1 MNQILNA
8 FKLDAPVTSCER
20 YGCGH
25 VNETYLV
32 VSESGRRYILQKIS
46 TRAFHDVPAL
56 MQNIISVTQF
66 LKEKTDDPRG
76 VLTLVPTGVCM
87 TSWRTLSACRLP
99 KLPKISIRALW
110 LSAASSRC

>member
-1 MNQILNA
+1 MNEILSA
-8 FKLDAPVTSCER
+8 FWLDAPVASCDR

-56 MQNIISVTQF
+56 MHN
-66 LKEKTDDPRG
+66 LE
-76 VLTLVPTGVCM
+76 
-87 TSWRTLSACRLP
+87 
-99 KLPKISIRALW
+99 ISIRYKTP
-110 LSAASSRC
+110 R

>member
-1 MNQILNA
+1 MMDLLKN
-8 FKLDAPVTSCER
+8 FKLDAPVASCER

-32 VSESGRRYILQKIS
+32 VSESGRRYTLQKIS

-66 LKEKTDDPRG
+66 LKEKTEDNKCSVHGFSVNKVSIFERRI
-76 VLTLVPTGVCM
+76 VFKI
-87 TSWRTLSACRLP
+87 RKKLS
-99 KLPKISIRALW
+99 
-110 LSAASSRC
+110 